1 MLVRLFASRAARA
14 ATLGRRLTKFPAL
27 QPIFIQRATAATMT
41 SHFTNAQLRIE
52 KLFDVSKLKCVVT
65 GGGTGIGLMITQ
77 ALAANGATVY
87 ITGRRQEALQK
98 VVEEYGKDAEG
109 HIIAVP
115 GDISSKDECMRL
127 AKEIGAK
134 EPNGIHL
141 LVNNAGIA
149 RDDNTK
155 FSNNQPQDY
164 EDALSVQQHMLAS
177 DPKAWADTFQT
188 NVTAQFFVA
197 TAFVPLLAQANS
209 SGYEPFNGITYKS
222 SIVNIT
228 SISGI
233 LKGTSAGKS
242 DCRRHSS

>member
-1 MLVRLFASRAARA
+1 
-14 ATLGRRLTKFPAL
+14 
-27 QPIFIQRATAATMT
+27 
-41 SHFTNAQLRIE
+41 
-52 KLFDVSKLKCVVT
+52 
-65 GGGTGIGLMITQ
+65 MITQ

-98 VVEEYGKDAEG
+98 VVEDYGKDAEG
-109 HIIAVP
+109 QIIAVP
-115 GDISSKDECMRL
+115 GDISSKDECLRL
-127 AKEIGAK
+127 AKVVGEK

-155 FSNNQPQDY
+155 FSNNQPEDY
-164 EDALSVQQHMLAS
+164 EDAMSVQKHMLAS
-177 DPKAWADTFQT
+177 DPQAWADTFQT

-197 TAFVPLLAQANS
+197 TAFVPLLAQANK
-209 SGYEPFNGITYKS
+209 SGYEPFDGMAYKS

-233 LKGTSAGKS
+233 LKGTSAGKFG
-242 DCRRHSS
+242 CHQHSL